1 MVLFCLSEAIHKTE
15 PSATAVVRYLSFDS
29 LFSLVKKI
37 VASFELID
45 RSKTYCSLTRATASR
60 TNTAISSYCSFS
72 IIFGDTIQVPPQH
85 TTRSTAR

>member
-15 PSATAVVRYLSFDS
+15 PSATAVARYLSFER
-29 LFSLVKKI
+29 LFSLVQKI
-37 VASFELID
+37 VASSKLIAS
-45 RSKTYCSLTRATASR
+45 SKAYCSLTRATASR
-60 TNTAISSYCSFS
+60 TNTAISSHCSFS